1 MEDTSIRDFALF
13 IADTLADKK
22 AHDINVLDVG
32 DLVGYAAYFVVCA
45 GRSDRQVKALADWVQ
60 RHARETLQ
68 RRPLGVEGVERGQW
82 ALLDFGDVVVHVF
95 REQERAFYDLEG
107 LWEDAPRVPWT
118 PPEPVRPAAQA

>member
-13 IADTLADKK
+13 IADTLSDKK

-60 RHARETLQ
+60 RHAREVLQ

-118 PPEPVRPAAQA
+118 PPEAERPAAQA